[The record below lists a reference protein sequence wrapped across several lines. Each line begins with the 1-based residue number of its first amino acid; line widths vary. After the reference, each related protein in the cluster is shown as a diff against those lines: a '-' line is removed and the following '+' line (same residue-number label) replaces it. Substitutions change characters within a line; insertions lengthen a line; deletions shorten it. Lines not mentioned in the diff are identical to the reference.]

1 MNARLNPDHRHAT
14 SLTEDQR
21 NLVDLCHQVGAR
33 FGLEYWRDIDAR
45 GEFPHA
51 CWQAICD
58 AGLCGIAMP
67 QEYGGSELGMTEFAL
82 AVEALCA
89 SGAGATLS
97 QVFMVNAIFGG
108 VALSHMGT
116 NEMKQAMLP
125 KLMDGSMTFCMAL
138 TEPDAGTNSLA
149 IKTFA
154 RATDRGWV
162 LNGQKIWITA
172 VPQAKKMLVVC
183 RTTRPEDVRRKT
195 DGITLFMIDT
205 DRPGLEHRA
214 IDKLGTNT
222 LPASTVFFQD
232 VEVYPEELIGEVDRG
247 WIALLEVLN
256 TERIVT
262 TAGLLGTT
270 ELALGIAV
278 GYANER
284 KVFDGKPISSYQ
296 GIQFPLSEAYIQAQC
311 AKLMNQKAA
320 TLHDQGLPY
329 GSEAN
334 MAKWLAARAATA
346 ATDRAIQ
353 TLGGM
358 GYAKEYHVERLW
370 RDTRLFR
377 LAPIS
382 EEMGLNYVAQHNLGL
397 ARAY

>member
-1 MNARLNPDHRHAT
+1 MST
-14 SLTEDQR
+14 SLSEEQQK
-21 NLVDLCHQVGAR
+21 LVELSRQVGSR
-33 FGLEYWRDIDAR
+33 FGLDYWRDIDAR
-45 GEFPHA
+45 QEFPHA

-58 AGLCGIAMP
+58 AGLAGIAMP
-67 QEYGGSELGMTEFAL
+67 EEFGGSALGMMDFAL

-89 SGAGATLS
+89 SGGGATLS
-97 QVFMVNAIFGG
+97 QVFMVNSIFGG
-108 VALSHMGT
+108 IALARMGSE
-116 NEMKQAMLP
+116 EMKREYLP
-125 KLMDGSMTFCMAL
+125 KLIDGSMTFCMAL
-138 TEPDAGTNSLA
+138 TEPDAGTNSLMV
-149 IKTFA
+149 KTFA
-154 RATDRGWV
+154 RANGRGWL

-172 VPQAKKMLVVC
+172 VPQAKKMLVIC
-183 RTTRPEDVRRKT
+183 RTMRPEDVRRKT

-232 VEVYPEELIGEVDRG
+232 VEVYPEEVIGELDRG

-270 ELALGIAV
+270 ELALDIAV
-278 GYANER
+278 KYANER

-311 AKLMNQKAA
+311 AKLMNFKAA
-320 TLHDQGLPY
+320 SLCDQRLPY

-334 MAKWLAARAATA
+334 MAKWMAARAATT

-358 GYAKEYHVERLW
+358 GYARDYHVERLW

>member
-1 MNARLNPDHRHAT
+1 MST
-14 SLTEDQR
+14 SLTEEQQK
-21 NLVDLCHQVGAR
+21 LVELSRQVGGR
-33 FGLEYWRDIDAR
+33 FGLDYWREIDAR
-45 GEFPHA
+45 QEFPHA
-51 CWQAICD
+51 CWQAVCD
-58 AGLCGIAMP
+58 AGLAGIAMP
-67 QEYGGSELGMTEFAL
+67 EEYGGSALGMTEFAL

-89 SGAGATLS
+89 SGGGATLS
-97 QVFMVNAIFGG
+97 QVFMVNSIFGG
-108 VALSHMGT
+108 IALSRMGT
-116 NEMKQAMLP
+116 EEMKREFLP
-125 KLMDGSMTFCMAL
+125 RLIDGSMTFCMAL
-138 TEPDAGTNSLA
+138 TEPDAGTNSLM

-154 RATDRGWV
+154 RTNGRGWL

-172 VPQAKKMLVVC
+172 VPQAKKMLVIC
-183 RTTRPEDVRRKT
+183 RTKRPEDVRRKT

-222 LPASTVFFQD
+222 LPASTVFFDD
-232 VEVYPEELIGEVDRG
+232 VEVYPEEVIGEVDRG

-270 ELALGIAV
+270 ELALDIAV
-278 GYANER
+278 KYANER
-284 KVFDGKPISSYQ
+284 KVFDDKPISSYQ

-311 AKLMNQKAA
+311 AKLMNFKAA
-320 TLHDQGLPY
+320 SLCDQGLSY

-334 MAKWLAARAATA
+334 MAKWMAARAATT

-358 GYAKEYHVERLW
+358 GYARDYHVERLW